1 MARLAAT
8 MVLLS
13 AVFWFTS
20 WPPVPLGKDFPNCVS
35 ARCDGTLLACG
46 VLSNYYLSTVF
57 ITRYVEPGRAVW
69 SERADYHFCNFPVPT
84 ANWGVPKVG
93 FHLTISPTTIGWD
106 CPYWLMAGL
115 WTFVAAR
122 YYRAWQFRVG
132 DLIYFTTVIAFAVTA
147 IQLRVALPLVLMM
160 NLVTVALCA
169 MLVFCTVRCF
179 WTTPNPLWPLA
190 LLVPEV
196 DSVPQDSDNSP

>member
-93 FHLTISPTTIGWD
+93 FHLTYYHRLGLPLLAHGRPPDFRCRAVLSRLAVSSRRSDLLYHRD
-106 CPYWLMAGL
+106 CVCRHGDSAAGRL
-115 WTFVAAR
+115 ATGVNDELGHGCAVR
-122 YYRAWQFRVG
+122 DVG
-132 DLIYFTTVIAFAVTA
+132 LLHCPMLLDDAESA
-147 IQLRVALPLVLMM
+147 VALGTSGSRGRQRPSR
-160 NLVTVALCA
+160 
-169 MLVFCTVRCF
+169 F
-179 WTTPNPLWPLA
+179 
-190 LLVPEV
+190 
-196 DSVPQDSDNSP
+196 